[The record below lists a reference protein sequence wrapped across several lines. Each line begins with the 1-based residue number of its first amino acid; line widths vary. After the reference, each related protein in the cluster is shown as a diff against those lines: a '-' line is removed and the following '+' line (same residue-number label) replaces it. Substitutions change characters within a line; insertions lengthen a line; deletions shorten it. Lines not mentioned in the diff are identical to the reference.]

1 MIISINLPKAILT
14 LSLVS
19 CLIVHKDVANLGP
32 NCTQKLG
39 ALSKN
44 IFFCCYFCFCSM
56 SHILNTGQ
64 IKYMLYF
71 Y

>member
-19 CLIVHKDVANLGP
+19 CLIVHKDVASLGP

-44 IFFCCYFCFCSM
+44 IFFVVIFVSALCHTF
-56 SHILNTGQ
+56 
-64 IKYMLYF
+64 
-71 Y
+71 